1 MFFDG
6 VEFLTHLS
14 SIRRGIIWKLGDDE
28 TKVIEFLKSASG
40 KRQGTGGGEDDLLC
54 SSLESFIQFHICL
67 PH

>member
-28 TKVIEFLKSASG
+28 TKVIEFLKFASG
-40 KRQGTGGGEDDLLC
+40 EGRETGGEEDDAD
-54 SSLESFIQFHICL
+54 EFAG
-67 PH
+67 